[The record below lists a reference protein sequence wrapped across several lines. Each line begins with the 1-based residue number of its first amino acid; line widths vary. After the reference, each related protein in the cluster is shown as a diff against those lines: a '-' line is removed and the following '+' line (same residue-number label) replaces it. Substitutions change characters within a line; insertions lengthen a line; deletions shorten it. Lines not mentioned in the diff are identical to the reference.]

1 LILSSIAPSRPF
13 RPRQS
18 STIVDSEFTYTL
30 YIKTL
35 LVVKE
40 IAKSKAKEA
49 TNIQNV
55 TIAKEAEIRKLVK
68 SGGKFDMAWND
79 GKK

>member
-1 LILSSIAPSRPF
+1 
-13 RPRQS
+13 
-18 STIVDSEFTYTL
+18 
-30 YIKTL
+30 

-68 SGGKFDMAWND
+68 SGGKFDMARNN
-79 GKK
+79 GKKQVFETII